1 MPRSRQCMFPRTRQ
15 RRYALR
21 GIAAALLSIPALA
34 EPPLSPTDV
43 RAWADAT
50 FEAGLAR
57 HEFSGLVVSVVS
69 GGQMILS
76 KGYGR
81 ADFASSGPVDPSATL
96 FRIGS
101 ITKTFTAS
109 LLAKLVEEGSIRS
122 LDDPANRYLR
132 DYRLPDNDGVAI
144 TLHHLVTHTAGFEDR
159 FYFIGADHPASAR
172 LPAREFDA
180 LRPAYVRPAG
190 TRVEYSNFGIA
201 VVGRII
207 EDVTGLPIEVAMRNM
222 LLDPLHMAHTRLL
235 VDVNEPAGLGKP
247 ATIRPDGSFHPTPY
261 TAINPAVAAA
271 GSLVTTGDDMTRYML
286 AQLHSSGGARSGQSP
301 VLSEQVLAMLHDRRA
316 GNAPETTGIGMTFF
330 DEPWGAW
337 RTIAHGGNWEGFHSW
352 MTLIPGRDTGI
363 FISVMSEAAAPQPLQ
378 AVRDLFAPGSASPP
392 SPAVVSGWAYTQKF
406 LDHFLGERRRLPAR
420 STPFEPS
427 ATEGWYRPDRRVF
440 STAESVADLI
450 YLGAGMLRIDAADGA
465 LEVGG
470 AGPWRSAGKGIFI
483 LEAPNRNRVVIRD
496 DARVHAPVLIPDPGI
511 YTFTRIPAI
520 QNPRLHAKAL
530 VIAIVLSA
538 IAWLVMLARVR
549 RGTRRAPAIAATA
562 TALLACALPII
573 GAAKLYDGRSML
585 EALYGG
591 DTFPLAVYVIAA
603 QLLAAAAIATLVLAI
618 RASSQS
624 RLSRG
629 CQLLIGLCGI
639 MLIGIL
645 AQYNVLGWQLP
656 G

>member
-1 MPRSRQCMFPRTRQ
+1 
-15 RRYALR
+15 
-21 GIAAALLSIPALA
+21 
-34 EPPLSPTDV
+34 
-43 RAWADAT
+43 
-50 FEAGLAR
+50 
-57 HEFSGLVVSVVS
+57 
-69 GGQMILS
+69 
-76 KGYGR
+76 
-81 ADFASSGPVDPSATL
+81 
-96 FRIGS
+96 
-101 ITKTFTAS
+101 
-109 LLAKLVEEGSIRS
+109 
-122 LDDPANRYLR
+122 
-132 DYRLPDNDGVAI
+132 
-144 TLHHLVTHTAGFEDR
+144 
-159 FYFIGADHPASAR
+159 
-172 LPAREFDA
+172 
-180 LRPAYVRPAG
+180 
-190 TRVEYSNFGIA
+190 
-201 VVGRII
+201 
-207 EDVTGLPIEVAMRNM
+207 
-222 LLDPLHMAHTRLL
+222 
-235 VDVNEPAGLGKP
+235 
-247 ATIRPDGSFHPTPY
+247 
-261 TAINPAVAAA
+261 
-271 GSLVTTGDDMTRYML
+271 
-286 AQLHSSGGARSGQSP
+286 
-301 VLSEQVLAMLHDRRA
+301 
-316 GNAPETTGIGMTFF
+316 
-330 DEPWGAW
+330 
-337 RTIAHGGNWEGFHSW
+337 
-352 MTLIPGRDTGI
+352 DTGI

-639 MLIGIL
+639 TLIGIL